1 MPRILKA
8 DLVRLY
14 MSQSES
20 NEVLLAENAR
30 LRARLTKAWKE
41 RDELEKV
48 RKERDR
54 SRSPRRNTEASAA
67 TTRLALDAM
76 CRHERDEVVHEQ
88 RETIAQLHREIES
101 LKNGAGSVGP
111 LLLAVWES
119 DGTIASDFVREKFSD
134 SAVPSVLTYL
144 GRIAHLNYHMN
155 SLVVWGTSHLDRFH
169 PNRAFASARAQ
180 P

>member
-14 MSQSES
+14 TSQSES

-88 RETIAQLHREIES
+88 RETIARLHTEVEA

-111 LLLAVWES
+111 LLLAVWET
-119 DGTIASDFVREKFSD
+119 DGMPASDFVRGKFSD
-134 SAVPSVLTYL
+134 SALPSVLTYL
-144 GRIAHLNYHMN
+144 RRISHSILHVNQMT
-155 SLVVWGTSHLDRFH
+155 VWGTSVYDRDH
-169 PNRAFASARAQ
+169 PHVAFADARTRH
-180 P
+180 